1 MVRGHLNWL
10 RQCSPQR
17 FWGSGIFNFL
27 RNAHICE
34 MNRYQLCTLGLIY
47 DQTSSMTRHFSMK
60 DAAILQVMFSLAT
73 DVLGSLGMRWCEL
86 SKGQIMRLDDL
97 MQHLHGF
104 FGVQNF
110 IHLGWSRWLTWRE
123 IDLISLWVFMV
134 FLWYWDFC
142 KIRCLDCL
150 WLLLVVHHC
159 TCHKDNIVSYLSSF

>member
-1 MVRGHLNWL
+1 
-10 RQCSPQR
+10 
-17 FWGSGIFNFL
+17 
-27 RNAHICE
+27 
-34 MNRYQLCTLGLIY
+34 
-47 DQTSSMTRHFSMK
+47 
-60 DAAILQVMFSLAT
+60 MFSSKI
-73 DVLGSLGMRWCEL
+73 LGVWNLQFSKKCTYLWDEQIPTVYPRFDLWSNSIHDMTFLYERCRNFCRWCFPW
-86 SKGQIMRLDDL
+86 RLMSSARWGCADANCQKDKSWDL